1 MPAGRR
7 PNTDEII
14 LVTDDVRENMTK
26 YQRERAIKKLEI
38 AIDKLID
45 LQDMGW
51 GDDSVARALE
61 LLNEKLARLQS

>member
-1 MPAGRR
+1 
-7 PNTDEII
+7 
-14 LVTDDVRENMTK
+14 MTK

-51 GDDSVARALE
+51 GDDR
-61 LLNEKLARLQS
+61 R

>member
-1 MPAGRR
+1 M
-7 PNTDEII
+7 
-14 LVTDDVRENMTK
+14 REGDMTK

-61 LLNEKLARLQS
+61 LLNERLARLQS

>member
-1 MPAGRR
+1 M
-7 PNTDEII
+7 TDRNKE
-14 LVTDDVRENMTK
+14 EAMTK

-61 LLNEKLARLQS
+61 LLNERLARLQS